1 MESKELD
8 RLKNEYL
15 NESMSDEALLKVRS
29 RMADAKRDNK
39 FEEKRK
45 IRNTLTGI
53 VASAAVVILCLTPF
67 FGGNMIAVK
76 SAAPVEMA
84 MVQTAEASVTS
95 TEEVYAEEAWVEEAY
110 EESAVATETAEAYMM
125 ESEEATEAA
134 DEVLGDTNSAT
145 GYVPSENLKT
155 AKLAETSESAD
166 GTGIAGSEYN
176 SESQYVGKDSFTN
189 DETVYEEAEDE
200 VPGFDFDIV
209 IFILEMIGTV
219 AFAISGV
226 MVAKEK
232 KMDIFGAIVL
242 GSATA
247 VGGGV
252 IRDLLL
258 GQIPPVMFKEPI
270 YVTVAAVTCI
280 LDFIIEKNRKTESLM
295 ASSLNQ
301 KILNAADSVG
311 LAAFVVV
318 GCRAS
323 INAGYNDHMLLSM
336 FVGVLTGIGGGIL
349 RDILAGQMP
358 LIMRKRVYG
367 MAAVAGAVA
376 FYVTDMY
383 FNIIISAI
391 ISMTVVVLIRF
402 LAIHFEWNLPSF

>member
-8 RLKNEYL
+8 ELKKEYL
-15 NESMSDEALLKVRS
+15 NESMSDEALLKVRK
-29 RMADAKRDNK
+29 RMEDAKRDNK
-39 FEEKRK
+39 FEARRHLRST
-45 IRNTLTGI
+45 ISGY
-53 VASAAVVILCLTPF
+53 VATAAVLLLCVTPF
-67 FGGNMIAVK
+67 IFKGGNMTK
-76 SAAPVEMA
+76 SAAPEVMMA
-84 MVQTAEASVTS
+84 RSMEAS
-95 TEEVYAEEAWVEEAY
+95 AECA
-110 EESAVATETAEAYMM
+110 EESAEVC
-125 ESEEATEAA
+125 EEAAFEYAVTENAESMTESFDEAGEKPEENSVESSLMMKQSAA
-134 DEVLGDTNSAT
+134 VSDELQDVNEETMYDASTT
-145 GYVPSENLKT
+145 GEIYEGFNFST
-155 AKLAETSESAD
+155 A
-166 GTGIAGSEYN
+166 
-176 SESQYVGKDSFTN
+176 
-189 DETVYEEAEDE
+189 
-200 VPGFDFDIV
+200 

-258 GQIPPVMFKEPI
+258 GAIPPVMFREPI

-280 LDFIIEKNRKTESLM
+280 IDFIIEKNRKAESVM

-301 KILNAADSVG
+301 KILNAADSIG

-323 INAGYNDHMLLSM
+323 INAGFNDHMLLSM
-336 FVGVLTGIGGGIL
+336 FVGVMTGIGGGIL

-367 MAAVAGAVA
+367 MAAVAGAVS

>member
-8 RLKNEYL
+8 ELKNEYL
-15 NESMSDEALLKVRS
+15 NESMSEEALLKVRK
-29 RMADAKRDNK
+29 RMEDAKRDNR
-39 FEEKRK
+39 FEERRHLRST
-45 IRNTLTGI
+45 IAGY
-53 VASAAVVILCLTPF
+53 VATAAVLLLCVTPF
-67 FGGNMIAVK
+67 IFKNGNMTK
-76 SAAPVEMA
+76 SAAPEVMMARSMEAPAEYKEAAVEYA
-84 MVQTAEASVTS
+84 VTENAESV
-95 TEEVYAEEAWVEEAY
+95 
-110 EESAVATETAEAYMM
+110 M
-125 ESEEATEAA
+125 ESFDEADEKPEENSAESSLMMKQSEDASDELSDVNEETMYDEAT
-134 DEVLGDTNSAT
+134 T
-145 GYVPSENLKT
+145 GEIYEGFNFST
-155 AKLAETSESAD
+155 A
-166 GTGIAGSEYN
+166 
-176 SESQYVGKDSFTN
+176 
-189 DETVYEEAEDE
+189 
-200 VPGFDFDIV
+200 

-258 GQIPPVMFKEPI
+258 GAIPPVMFREPI

-280 LDFIIEKNRKTESLM
+280 IDFIIEKNRKAESVM

-301 KILNAADSVG
+301 KILNAADSIG

-323 INAGYNDHMLLSM
+323 INAGFNDHMLLSM
-336 FVGVLTGIGGGIL
+336 FVGVMTGIGGGIL

-367 MAAVAGAVA
+367 MAAVAGAVS

>member
-8 RLKNEYL
+8 ELKKEYL
-15 NESMSDEALLKVRS
+15 NESMSDEALLKVRK
-29 RMADAKRDNK
+29 RMEDAKRYNK

-45 IRNTLTGI
+45 LRNRVTGI
-53 VASAAVVILCLTPF
+53 VATAAVVVLCVAPF
-67 FGGNMIAVK
+67 FGRSMFAMK
-76 SAAPVEMA
+76 STAPMERA

-110 EESAVATETAEAYMM
+110 EESGMTTETAEAYMM
-125 ESEEATEAA
+125 ESEEATDAA
-134 DEVLGDTNSAT
+134 DEVLGDTNSET

-155 AKLAETSESAD
+155 AKLEEAPESAEAVGLPGED
-166 GTGIAGSEYN
+166 SN
-176 SESQYVGKDSFTN
+176 SETL
-189 DETVYEEAEDE
+189 YEEVEDE
-200 VPGFDFDIV
+200 VTGFDFDIV
-209 IFILEMIGTV
+209 IFVLEMIGTV

-226 MVAKEK
+226 MVAKDK

-258 GQIPPVMFKEPI
+258 GQIPPVMFREPI
-270 YVTVAAVTCI
+270 YVTVAAITCI

-323 INAGYNDHMLLSM
+323 INAGFNDHMLLSM
-336 FVGVLTGIGGGIL
+336 FVGVMTGIGGGIL

-367 MAAVAGAVA
+367 MAAVAGAVS